1 MTWWILSTQDCF
13 ISSSLP
19 IHASTFQ
26 SLTKLMGKLISK
38 LSCGLKIKISSR
50 LNRCGALYTG
60 VFYLWHIMKHLSLTP
75 SIKVAIGCRVMITN
89 NIHLAKGVVNG
100 ATGIVE
106 GLILRESDPSE
117 IMTVLVRLDGTK
129 ELVRV
134 TRTKFAR
141 FYRGNDF
148 FLKRTFP
155 MRLAYGITG
164 EFKHFNSWINVYHT
178 VKKHFLQYAN
188 AFMPLLLHKVTK
200 AKGRHWQKEP
210 SFGWGRLLLQGRQS
224 MKSQLTP

>member
-1 MTWWILSTQDCF
+1 
-13 ISSSLP
+13 
-19 IHASTFQ
+19 
-26 SLTKLMGKLISK
+26 
-38 LSCGLKIKISSR
+38 
-50 LNRCGALYTG
+50 
-60 VFYLWHIMKHLSLTP
+60 VFLLWHIMKNLSLTP

-106 GLILRESDPSE
+106 GLLLRESDPSE
-117 IMTVLVRLDGTK
+117 IMTVLVRLDGTN

-141 FYRGNDF
+141 FYRGSDF

-164 EFKHFNSWINVYHT
+164 ELKAFQ
-178 VKKHFLQYAN
+178 FLNQCLSYCEEN
-188 AFMPLLLHKVTK
+188 FFGPLLMHLCRYCHI
-200 AKGRHWQKEP
+200 RSQKP
-210 SFGWGRLLLQGRQS
+210 RGNTDRKNHRLDEGGFCSRVGNL
-224 MKSQLTP
+224 

>member
-1 MTWWILSTQDCF
+1 MVDIVNPRLFHKFFSPNSRID
-13 ISSSLP
+13 LP
-19 IHASTFQ
+19 ITYQADGEIDFQIKLWLEDKDFIEIEQVRCIIYRCLLLMTHYETFI
-26 SLTKLMGKLISK
+26 T
-38 LSCGLKIKISSR
+38 
-50 LNRCGALYTG
+50 Y
-60 VFYLWHIMKHLSLTP
+60 P
-75 SIKVAIGCRVMITN
+75 IKVAIGCRVMITN

-106 GLILRESDPSE
+106 GLLLRESDPSE

-164 EFKHFNSWINVYHT
+164 EFKHFNS
-178 VKKHFLQYAN
+178 
-188 AFMPLLLHKVTK
+188 
-200 AKGRHWQKEP
+200 
-210 SFGWGRLLLQGRQS
+210 
-224 MKSQLTP
+224 